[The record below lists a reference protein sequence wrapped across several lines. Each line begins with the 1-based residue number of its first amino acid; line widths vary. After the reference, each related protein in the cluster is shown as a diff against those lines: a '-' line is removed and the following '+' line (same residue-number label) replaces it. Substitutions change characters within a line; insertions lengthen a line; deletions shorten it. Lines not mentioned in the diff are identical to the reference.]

1 MGAVLTL
8 VERAD
13 AIFDAESS
21 DIIPEY
27 NAQINKTF
35 SPDLT
40 APPEVSNLIVTDNT
54 WECNGA
60 GYRYFVELDWDS
72 PPNGAAEAY
81 EIYVDFG
88 RGFNLADVTRET
100 QYRFIVDER
109 RLGLLHSFKVLA
121 VSATGNKLNLGE
133 VGSVTATPLP
143 KTTRPSNVE
152 SLSIDITNEVLQLVW
167 PKVEECDIAEYLIR
181 YSPNQNDIWESSIPL
196 LRVNANVTLAATQ
209 ARTGVYL
216 IKAVD
221 FNNNESTQA
230 ARAITTIPNLFNLN
244 IIEEITDFP
253 TLTGVKDRVVVSPG
267 QIRLLETN
275 VGGPTDVE
283 YEPEGYYYYNDLLD
297 LGDIYT
303 VRLQSLIR
311 AEGFT
316 LSDLMSNWPTLADI
330 PTLTFAG
337 FSDWSVESEYR
348 TTSELNVISNWNP
361 MSDVD
366 PISTNDR
373 DIWSEWRKFIV
384 GDATGRIFQFRLKL
398 ISNRANVTPR
408 VFDGLIKA
416 DMPDRTASF
425 DNQIVPPSGLELVY
439 DPGFY
444 GPGTTPNV
452 QVSIE
457 DAESGDYWV
466 FDYKT
471 LDGLKIT
478 VFDRNDVAV
487 TRTVDIQAK
496 GYGRK
501 NTTII

>member
-1 MGAVLTL
+1 
-8 VERAD
+8 
-13 AIFDAESS
+13 
-21 DIIPEY
+21 
-27 NAQINKTF
+27 
-35 SPDLT
+35 
-40 APPEVSNLIVTDNT
+40 
-54 WECNGA
+54 
-60 GYRYFVELDWDS
+60 
-72 PPNGAAEAY
+72 
-81 EIYVDFG
+81 
-88 RGFNLADVTRET
+88 
-100 QYRFIVDER
+100 
-109 RLGLLHSFKVLA
+109 
-121 VSATGNKLNLGE
+121 
-133 VGSVTATPLP
+133 
-143 KTTRPSNVE
+143 
-152 SLSIDITNEVLQLVW
+152 
-167 PKVEECDIAEYLIR
+167 
-181 YSPNQNDIWESSIPL
+181 
-196 LRVNANVTLAATQ
+196 
-209 ARTGVYL
+209 
-216 IKAVD
+216 
-221 FNNNESTQA
+221 
-230 ARAITTIPNLFNLN
+230 
-244 IIEEITDFP
+244 
-253 TLTGVKDRVVVSPG
+253 
-267 QIRLLETN
+267 
-275 VGGPTDVE
+275 
-283 YEPEGYYYYNDLLD
+283 
-297 LGDIYT
+297 
-303 VRLQSLIR
+303 
-311 AEGFT
+311 
-316 LSDLMSNWPTLADI
+316 
-330 PTLTFAG
+330 
-337 FSDWSVESEYR
+337 
-348 TTSELNVISNWNP
+348 